1 MEFVENIEEEG
12 INSICSLLQALS
24 FIELLK
30 CLMVEGIIKRLIFG
44 RLEFYSTRLLLVKLH
59 SNLNITVKLS
69 VTFKIQKYHFHLF
82 LKIIL
87 LSWKYWFRSYW
98 AKIHLKDQQHYNA
111 FEIAGFQTIPLRV
124 DFIKNRLILKKI
136 KKAWWVQ

>member
-87 LSWKYWFRSYW
+87 LS
-98 AKIHLKDQQHYNA
+98 
-111 FEIAGFQTIPLRV
+111 
-124 DFIKNRLILKKI
+124 
-136 KKAWWVQ
+136 